1 MSTVIPQTKA
11 TLTVYYTRETNWFW
25 KRIRTMKSVAIL
37 CQLASPIPNLARNRA
52 AVMEWNP
59 WKGWQITKELHQW
72 KGENIGEQNVTR
84 SINHTDEELMK
95 IWETTL
101 GNTHFRGIELTPE
114 RTIGRMLG
122 MEPWLKTTWKALN
135 FK

>member
-1 MSTVIPQTKA
+1 MSVAQTKA
-11 TLTVYYTRETNWFW
+11 TLTVYYVRRTGFLARFW
-25 KRIRTMKSVAIL
+25 PMKSVAIL
-37 CQLASPIPNLARNRA
+37 CHLASPVPNLARNRA
-52 AVMEWNP
+52 SVMEWNP

-72 KGENIGEQNVTR
+72 RGENIGETAITKPVH
-84 SINHTDEELMK
+84 HTDEEYMN

-101 GNTHFRGIELTPE
+101 GNTHFRDIELTPE

-122 MEPWLKTTWKALN
+122 MEPWTKTTWKALN